1 MLKCCINS
9 LERFVT
15 SVASSRTAASG
26 AAVLS
31 LALLAICGCQNMAEA
46 EGEPAAQSV
55 AASASAPD
63 VHVDAVSV
71 VGGHYFPTDD
81 GEEDTFVDD
90 NENCECQ

>member
-1 MLKCCINS
+1 MKKAFAESFNVPRVVS
-9 LERFVT
+9 
-15 SVASSRTAASG
+15 SG

-31 LALLAICGCQNMAEA
+31 LALLAICGCQNMAET

-63 VHVDAVSV
+63 VHADAVSV